1 MYPDIAE
8 IIIHVPKELESER
21 GELERKLRELVE
33 FEVKRNKIIKFFE
46 GLMEGTRQLSEK
58 EVVEFSRK
66 FKEAGVNELR
76 DEGLLLQ
83 P

>member
-1 MYPDIAE
+1 M
-8 IIIHVPKELESER
+8 PKELESER